1 MRRLIMITALIASL
15 ASPAAAQHYW
25 GPYQPYAHTP
35 RLYYYNP
42 GAPPYPFLSGP
53 VYVSPYHYGP
63 TWPAY
68 RAYHSYGR
76 GGRR

>member
-53 VYVSPYHYGP
+53 VYVTPYYGP
-63 TWPAY
+63 VW
-68 RAYHSYGR
+68 RGYHSHR
-76 GGRR
+76 GYTGGYIR